1 MTSDTNATQ
10 ASRTPAA
17 PALLYEGKAKQ
28 LFATEDPDVL
38 RIHYKDDATAF
49 DGQKKAVIA
58 GKGELNQA
66 ITDIFFRLLE
76 EQGIPTHHIRRIGP
90 RDSLVKRV
98 AIVPLEVI
106 VRNRVAGSMAKRYG
120 LEEGRAL
127 PHPTVEF
134 CLKSDRLSDPLIP
147 EEQIVALGIA
157 TEADVAEFRRLALAV
172 DRVLTD
178 HLAARNVLLIDFKLE
193 FGRCD
198 DGSILLADEISPD
211 TCRFWDAS
219 TLDKLDK
226 DRFRR
231 DLGGL
236 TDAYTDMLHRLG
248 GGDAAEVRS

>member
-1 MTSDTNATQ
+1 MTTDAKTSSPSQNEVPG
-10 ASRTPAA
+10 S
-17 PALLYEGKAKQ
+17 LLYEGKAKE

-38 RIHYKDDATAF
+38 RVHYKDDATAF
-49 DGQKKAVIA
+49 NGQKKAVIA

-66 ITDIFFRLLE
+66 MTDIFFRLLE
-76 EQGIPTHHIRRIGP
+76 EHGIRTHHVRRIGP
-90 RDSLVKRV
+90 RDSLVRRV

-106 VRNRVAGSMAKRYG
+106 VRNRVAGSMATRYG
-120 LEEGRAL
+120 LEEGRTL
-127 PHPTVEF
+127 PHPTVEY
-134 CLKSDRLSDPLIP
+134 CLKSDRLNDPLMP
-147 EEQIVALGIA
+147 EAHVVALGLA
-157 TEADVAEFRRLALAV
+157 TEAELAEFRRLALEV

-193 FGRCD
+193 FGRLP
-198 DGSILLADEISPD
+198 DGTILLADEISPD

-236 TDAYTDMLHRLG
+236 EDAYADMLGRLAG
-248 GGDAAEVRS
+248 SGSTETRA